1 MKKIVLHV
9 GMHKTASSS
18 IQSTLAN
25 NIELLD
31 LQGVHF
37 PIFKL
42 GERNIDN
49 HSIPLYS
56 LFCETPD
63 KYHINTRFGVDIPA
77 QHLIYKEQLNT
88 MLAEQ
93 DIIILS
99 GEDVCILSKDGLENL
114 KGYLTSFGHKLE
126 VHCVLRQPYSL
137 LCSMIQQNIKG
148 GLESL
153 NSINIIKVS
162 SMVEKLML
170 VFGDVQ
176 FHAFSKLK
184 SSSTGLVRE
193 FLSQVN
199 IDSSNFKIINANEGI
214 GNQTTRLLNY
224 INQRVPVFTGN
235 NLNPLRCGIH
245 QFNSDFNCDSDKFY
259 LTDEELSTVHGALE
273 DENKALGLL
282 LKSEDFVDVDFPTN
296 KSTAVSENFLKAA
309 TIKGKRLPKAMKR
322 ACYDYLNSAMQES
335 SLSHLLDD
343 FFENDLDNLNADL
356 ARNTAL
362 LWESRNI
369 DNAMFFMT
377 LAKNLR
383 PKGELILKKIS
394 EYQKMIDQRVPDED

>member
-25 NIELLD
+25 NLDLLD
-31 LQGVHF
+31 SQGAHF

-42 GERNIDN
+42 GKRNIDN

-63 KYHINTRFGVDIPA
+63 KYHINVRFSVDIPA
-77 QHLIYKEQLNT
+77 QHALYKEQLDT
-88 MLAEQ
+88 MLAKK
-93 DIIILS
+93 DFIILS
-99 GEDVCILSKDGLENL
+99 GEDVCILSESGLKSLKD
-114 KGYLTSFGHKLE
+114 YLTSFGHELE

-137 LCSMIQQNIKG
+137 LCSLIQQNIKG

-153 NSINIIKVS
+153 NNIHIVAIS

-170 VFGDVQ
+170 VFGDVR

-184 SSSTGLVRE
+184 SSSAGLVRE
-193 FLSQVN
+193 FLSLAN
-199 IDSSNFKIINANEGI
+199 IDTSNFRIINSNEGI
-214 GNQTTRLLNY
+214 GDQTTRLLNY
-224 INQRVPVFTGN
+224 VNQRVPVFVDGK
-235 NLNPLRCGIH
+235 LNSLRCGVH
-245 QFNSDFNCDSDKFY
+245 QFNSDFNCDNRKFY
-259 LTDEELSTVHGALE
+259 LTDSELSTVQKDLE
-273 DENKALGLL
+273 DENKALDLL
-282 LKSEDFVDVDFPTN
+282 LKCEDFLDVDFPVN
-296 KSTAVSENFLKAA
+296 KHSSVSEDFLKAVI
-309 TIKGKRLPKAMKR
+309 IKSKSLPKAMKR
-322 ACYDYLNSAMQES
+322 ACYDYLNSTTQEN

-343 FFENDLDNLNADL
+343 FFQDDLANLNADL

-369 DNAMFFMT
+369 NNAMFFMT
-377 LAKNLR
+377 LAKYQR
-383 PKGELILKKIS
+383 PKGELILKKLS
-394 EYQKMIDQRVPDED
+394 EYQKIIEQRVSDEK